1 MSLCFIR
8 YSHNSIECFV
18 HLMNAMEKRRCEVF
32 SMEKL
37 IAEAGLKSIDLL
49 LFLLNDAEDSQKREI
64 LSSISQFITVWVTVC
79 MGDVFACAK
88 PDTTKKE
95 LQVNRSN
102 NL

>member
-8 YSHNSIECFV
+8 YYRNSIECFV
-18 HLMNAMEKRRCEVF
+18 HLMNAMEKRGCEVF
-32 SMEKL
+32 SIEKF
-37 IAEAGLKSIDLL
+37 ISEAGLKSIDLL
-49 LFLLNDAEDSQKREI
+49 LFLLNDAEDSQKREL
-64 LSSISQFITVWVTVC
+64 LSSISQFITMLVTVYI
-79 MGDVFACAK
+79 GDVFACAK